1 MFQLLS
7 QNGESR
13 DKRLVMIQIEN
24 YANVS
29 IIHTIEIKEV
39 EINIKEVGI
48 GIDWQKTDKVR
59 QIFQL

>member
-7 QNGESR
+7 QNGESK
-13 DKRLVMIQIEN
+13 DKRLVMIQIDN
-24 YANVS
+24 DANVS

-48 GIDWQKTDKVR
+48 GIDWQKTDKVL

>member
-29 IIHTIEIKEV
+29 LIHTIEIKEV

-48 GIDWQKTDKVR
+48 GID
-59 QIFQL
+59 

>member
-1 MFQLLS
+1 MFPILS